1 MDNTWPEI
9 RTACG
14 KLRGKVKRLAY
25 VGFFSSFYLRHVIY
39 GKYSERKA
47 RPGFWQKLKRFV
59 PDGPSRWD
67 PGLNFCPR
75 EGRALVLFHQGK
87 DSEKARQ
94 AALNI
99 QALLDSRPFSP
110 VLITPMP
117 DFHFYIRLGWLVEFL
132 PEMGSYSES
141 KLRYLCARY
150 RSAVWLPLEAGL
162 APRDK
167 LRELL

>member
-1 MDNTWPEI
+1 MDDTWPEI

-14 KLRGKVKRLAY
+14 KLRRKAKRLACG
-25 VGFFSSFYLRHVIY
+25 GFFSSFYLRHVIY
-39 GKYSERKA
+39 GKYCERKE
-47 RPGFWQKLKRFV
+47 RPGFWQKLKRFI

-67 PGLNFCPR
+67 PGLNFGHC
-75 EGRALVLFHQGK
+75 EGRALVLFHQGE
-87 DSEKARQ
+87 DSAKARQ

-99 QALLDSRPFSP
+99 QALLDSQPFSP

-117 DFHFYIRLGWLVEFL
+117 DFSFYIRLGWLVEFL
-132 PEMGSYSES
+132 PEIGSYSES

-150 RSAVWLPLEAGL
+150 SGAVWLPLAAGL
-162 APRDK
+162 APPDK

>member
-1 MDNTWPEI
+1 MEKTLLEI
-9 RTACG
+9 RAACG
-14 KLRGKVKRLAY
+14 KLRRKAKRLAY
-25 VGFFSSFYLRHVIY
+25 GGFLSSFYLRHVIY
-39 GKYSERKA
+39 GKYCERKA

-67 PGLNFCPR
+67 PGLNFYPR
-75 EGRALVLFHQGK
+75 EGRALVLFHQGE
-87 DSEKARQ
+87 DSEQARQ

-117 DFHFYIRLGWLVEFL
+117 DFNFYIRLGWLVEFL
-132 PEMGSYSES
+132 PEIGSYSES

-150 RSAVWLPLEAGL
+150 RGAVWLPLEAGL
-162 APRDK
+162 APLDK
-167 LRELL
+167 LTELL